1 MQLLSRYI
9 CGLYIGLHLTDILH
23 LFRMKIKIAYEK
35 LMDADQRKTI
45 IYHIERITEES
56 AKDRRKALS
65 KGVSLL

>member
-1 MQLLSRYI
+1 
-9 CGLYIGLHLTDILH
+9 
-23 LFRMKIKIAYEK
+23 MKIKIAYEK

-65 KGVSLL
+65 KGVSLF